1 MKRSFKTVRQNRN
14 GSKEFKTGRDIAALF
29 QLALCP
35 QGFEKGRILKP
46 NMTVFGATPDGEPVH
61 QITLQNG
68 ALTAQILNFGA
79 TVRDLRMEGVDH
91 PLVLGNETLEPYFEK
106 LRYFG
111 AIVGRFANR
120 LSNGSFSIDG
130 KDYTV
135 EKNFRGRH
143 MLHGGTA
150 GVGSKVWAVKDVT
163 DTSVTLSLE
172 LSDGDMG
179 FPGNMAV
186 DVIYSLPGNGALQV
200 DISAQTDA
208 ASPCNFA
215 HHGYFNLDGSDTITD
230 HILQIEAEH
239 YLPVDD
245 DLIPTG
251 EARAVAGTPFD
262 FTVPR
267 PIGTDGYDHNF
278 CLSRE
283 KGPLRRF
290 VTVRGAKSGITLD
303 VETNE
308 TGVQVY
314 DGGQMPQDGLPG
326 LDGRVYRT
334 NAGLALEAQ
343 VWPDAPN
350 QPDFPTA
357 ILYPGETYRQTT
369 RYIFSKD

>member
-1 MKRSFKTVRQNRN
+1 MEPK
-14 GSKEFKTGRDIAALF
+14 I
-29 QLALCP
+29 
-35 QGFEKGRILKP
+35 
-46 NMTVFGATPDGEPVH
+46 TVFGAAPDGEAVQ

-68 ALTAQILNFGA
+68 ALTAQVLTYGA

-91 PLVLGNETLEPYFEK
+91 PLVLGHDTLDPYFDK

-120 LSNGSFSIDG
+120 LSNATFSIAG
-130 KDYTV
+130 KDYAV
-135 EKNFRGRH
+135 DKNFRGRH
-143 MLHGGTA
+143 MLHGGTS
-150 GVGSKVWAVKDVT
+150 GVGCKVWAIKT
-163 DTSVTLSLE
+163 ASDTSVTLSLE
-172 LSDGDMG
+172 LPDGDMG
-179 FPGNMAV
+179 FPGNMTV
-186 DVIYSLPGNGALQV
+186 EVTYSLPGDGALQV
-200 DISAQTDA
+200 EISAQTDA

-262 FTVPR
+262 FSASR
-267 PIGTDGYDHNF
+267 EIGTDGYDHNF
-278 CLSRE
+278 CLSQE
-283 KGPLRRF
+283 KGPLRRV
-290 VTVRGAKSGITLD
+290 VTLRSPKSGITLN

-308 TGVQVY
+308 TGIQVY
-314 DGGQMPQDGLPG
+314 DGGQMPMEGLPG

-350 QPDFPTA
+350 QPGFPMA
-357 ILYPGETYRQTT
+357 ILQPGETYHQST
-369 RYIFSKD
+369 RYVFSKG